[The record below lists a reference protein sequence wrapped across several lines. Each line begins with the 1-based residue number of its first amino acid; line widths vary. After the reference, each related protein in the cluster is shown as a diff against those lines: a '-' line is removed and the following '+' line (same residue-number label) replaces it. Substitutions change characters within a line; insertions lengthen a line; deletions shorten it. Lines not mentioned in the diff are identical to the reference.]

1 MDIDLLSLDWGSIMT
16 PGIQKMSPKK
26 DPRSEFVDVFR
37 FQEYWPESFPH
48 LDLFKTLRYIV
59 MVYDAKSPIHS
70 VFNDLYKI
78 KVNAAELAGFIKQ
91 EDGRFLSNVEEMM
104 SCKDPVVNK
113 MIIRYV
119 VSNKS
124 GLYSKFILYQEL
136 HFVEMTKLLSGEKGT
151 KIGEFDLLSDKLD
164 EVRQELFR
172 KDKSIGLQDDFMKF
186 YIEDKLMLKPED
198 IAKKLKE
205 GKEPVPAPVKKK
217 SQKSAAKSSRST
229 KKKTNT
235 ASSTKTRT

>member
-16 PGIQKMSPKK
+16 PGIQKAHPKK
-26 DPRSEFVDVFR
+26 DPRLEYKDVFR
-37 FQEYWPESFPH
+37 FQEYWPETFPH

-59 MVYDAKSPIHS
+59 MVYDSKSPIHT
-70 VFNDLYKI
+70 VFTDLYKI
-78 KVNAAELAGFIKQ
+78 KVHAAELAGFIKQ
-91 EDGRFLSNVEEMM
+91 EDGRFLSNVEQMM
-104 SCKDPVVNK
+104 ACKDLVVNK

-124 GLYSKFILYQEL
+124 GLYSKFVLYQEL

-151 KIGEFDLLSDKLD
+151 RVGDFDILSDKLD

-172 KDKSIGLQDDFMKF
+172 KDKSIGLQEDFMKF
-186 YIEDKLMLKPED
+186 YIEDKLLLKPED
-198 IAKKLKE
+198 IARKIKE
-205 GKEPVPAPVKKK
+205 GKEPVPAPLKKK
-217 SQKSAAKSSRST
+217 SRTSAAKSSRST